1 MTLASEPPKRDA
13 LKGLRGIPGGGRPVS
28 GSWLRRGN
36 SGSRRDASQSQG
48 REALCSEKSEEAE
61 CKAARLQ
68 GEFTESTWTEA
79 TLVEAV

>member
-36 SGSRRDASQSQG
+36 SGSRSDARVRG
-48 REALCSEKSEEAE
+48 ERPSEKSEEAE

-68 GEFTESTWTEA
+68 GEFTGSTWTEA